1 METKW
6 RFDLG
11 FLLFALAAILILQGV
26 RTTYRR
32 TEVIPYAE
40 FLDQLHQD
48 KIAEVQGGDHPASG
62 PMGRRAASDAVG
74 RRVRCCRVH
83 LHYLPV
89 PMFLYAIFAG
99 ALLAL
104 FVLIQLGVLRYAY
117 MRIGLEPRVA
127 MLVLF
132 GSLLGSY
139 VNIPVARLPAAR
151 VAAREV
157 VDLFGIP
164 YVVPV
169 EVDWPGTVIAVN
181 VGGAL
186 IPILL
191 SIYLLAH
198 NRIWVVGTI
207 ATAIVALFVHLL
219 AHLVPGVGITVPI
232 FAPFLITAAV
242 AVLLSREFAAP
253 LAYVSGSLG
262 TLIGAD
268 LSNLGQIGGLGTPI
282 ASIGGAGTFDGVFLT
297 GILAVLLAGIGLRGW
312 RSEVAAEPS
321 HGKH

>member
-1 METKW
+1 
-6 RFDLG
+6 
-11 FLLFALAAILILQGV
+11 
-26 RTTYRR
+26 
-32 TEVIPYAE
+32 
-40 FLDQLHQD
+40 
-48 KIAEVQGGDHPASG
+48 
-62 PMGRRAASDAVG
+62 
-74 RRVRCCRVH
+74 
-83 LHYLPV
+83 
-89 PMFLYAIFAG
+89 
-99 ALLAL
+99 
-104 FVLIQLGVLRYAY
+104 
-117 MRIGLEPRVA
+117 

-139 VNIPVARLPAAR
+139 VNIPVARLPAER

-186 IPILL
+186 IPSLL

-312 RSEVAAEPS
+312 RSEVAAEPKS
-321 HGKH
+321 WKALISQQIIPRGSTETERRCSRAHPSRREFRRP